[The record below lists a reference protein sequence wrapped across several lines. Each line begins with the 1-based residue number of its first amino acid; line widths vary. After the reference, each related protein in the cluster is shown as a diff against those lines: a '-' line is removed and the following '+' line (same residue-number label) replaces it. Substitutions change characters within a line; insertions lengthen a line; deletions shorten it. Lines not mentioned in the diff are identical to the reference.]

1 MERPLDQLRHPRV
14 SVSSVRVQAPTLP
27 DMYHRPLQTGRAATP
42 SPSVSREHSSRPSPA
57 LTPAS
62 LPSFPDHS
70 IHPAALNI
78 RLSREEA
85 TPTVFGLPLKYV
97 S

>member
-1 MERPLDQLRHPRV
+1 MELPLDQLRYPRV
-14 SVSSVRVQAPTLP
+14 SVSSVRVPAPTFP
-27 DMYHRPLQTGRAATP
+27 EMYHRPMQNARAGTP
-42 SPSVSREHSSRPSPA
+42 SPSVSREPSSRPSPA

-62 LPSFPDHS
+62 LPPFLDRS
-70 IHPAALNI
+70 IPLASLNL
-78 RLSREEA
+78 RLFREDA